1 MFDFDEIID
10 VRTPL
15 EFAIDHIPGAT
26 NAPVLSNEERIV
38 IGTMYCQE
46 SSFKAT
52 RLGAAMVAKNIG
64 RHLEILF
71 ADRPRNWRPLVYCW
85 RGGKRSGA
93 MASWLNMIGWQAR
106 QLDGGYKTYRRWV
119 VRALDD
125 APGRFRYHVLLGHTG
140 TGKTRL
146 LQALGGAGAQ
156 ILDLEQLACHRG
168 SLLGAMPGQPQPGQK
183 KFESGLMHALRRF
196 DPGRP
201 IFIEAE
207 SARIGRLTLPKS
219 LLDAFHQGV
228 CIEVSATFDD
238 RIAFLLEDYS
248 TLFSDTDTFK
258 RQLGRLIGL
267 HSKDTIA
274 RWHALIDAGQREP
287 LFRELIKQHY
297 DPAYARSQDRHFAGL
312 TSAER
317 FAFHPNSDD
326 ILGQARQLLQQLAA
340 NI

>member
-1 MFDFDEIID
+1 M
-10 VRTPL
+10 RTPL

-46 SSFKAT
+46 SPFQAT
-52 RLGAAMVAKNIG
+52 RLGAALVAKNIG
-64 RHLEILF
+64 RHLETVF

-85 RGGKRSGA
+85 RGGKRSEA
-93 MASWLNMIGWQAR
+93 MTSWLNMVGWQAR
-106 QLDGGYKTYRRWV
+106 QLDGGYKAYRRWV

-125 APGRFRYHVLLGHTG
+125 APTRFSYYVLLGHTG

-146 LQALGGAGAQ
+146 LQALGAVGAQ

-183 KFESGLMHALRRF
+183 KFESGLMAAFRRF
-196 DPGRP
+196 DPDQP

-228 CIEVSATFDD
+228 CIELSATFDE

-248 TLFSDTDTFK
+248 TLFSDTDAFK
-258 RQLGRLIGL
+258 RQLERLTGL

-274 RWHALIDAGQREP
+274 RWYALIDAGQRAS
-287 LFRELIKQHY
+287 LFRELIGQHY
-297 DPAYARSQDRHFAGL
+297 DPAYTRSQDRHFL
-312 TSAER
+312 RRDVLER

-326 ILGQARQLLQQLAA
+326 IQGQARQLLQRLAA
-340 NI
+340 HSI